1 MRKNGVEMLKVTICI
16 GSSCHIKGSHYV
28 VSRLRGL
35 IAENN
40 IGNKVDLEGS
50 FCLGKCQ
57 EGVCVLI
64 GETIYSVTPAN
75 VDEFFENS
83 ILKAV

>member
-1 MRKNGVEMLKVTICI
+1 MLKVTVCV

-28 VSRLRGL
+28 VSRLRTL

-40 IGNKVDLEGS
+40 IGDKVDLEGS

-57 EGVCVLI
+57 EGVCALI
-64 GETIYSVTPAN
+64 GETIFSVTPTN
-75 VDEFFENS
+75 VDEFFKDN
-83 ILKAV
+83 ILAAV